1 VVDRAL
7 GSPLRRS
14 CALGLGAGRLVGIF
28 LGVWLFSWGLGCANS
43 SGWPSSSGALGSAAG
58 VGHVHRPELG
68 TEYDVLVGELAAR
81 DGQFGLAQAAFER
94 AAEKDPTSGHL
105 QYRLAHLAAQH
116 DEIGRAV
123 ALAERGFALNP
134 EDIEGRLFLARLYLV
149 DHREH
154 AVETVLRGDDGLPV
168 NSDAALLLYQVLLEQ
183 GRFQDALRTAKQ
195 LQADEPGFLGAA
207 MAVAAAYESMGR
219 LAEAE
224 ATLRGALI
232 QHPNRIVIYSRLAR
246 MRRSQGDRAGEVEL
260 YREVLQERPG
270 HYGTLVSLG
279 EAQIAQN
286 QIDQAIITYSELAE
300 LFPGDLQILRR
311 LASLEFGS
319 GRYEE
324 AAERLRGAI
333 RRHPN
338 HHEFT
343 YSLGQVLRGL
353 GRGDEAVEVF
363 GSIAP
368 SHPLYL
374 EARMQIAVYYEEN
387 GQFDRALREIE
398 ILRGLRSER
407 ILDFQAAALRAR
419 SGDLEGG
426 VALLEAMLV
435 EDPADVEAL
444 YQLGVLYGIHK
455 EVDQSLFYMTQV
467 LEHDPQNAQ
476 ALNYVGYTWVE
487 RGENLDRAEELIE
500 QAVRLSPGDG
510 YIADSLGW
518 VYYMR
523 ARPLI
528 AGARRNEGMELLE
541 KAIVQ
546 LVLAMELTGGNS
558 VVSEHLGDVYF
569 LMDERRRALHYY
581 EEAEI
586 MSPRLDEQ
594 PLLRQKIES
603 LREEFDIPREKSG
616 AWKPQ

>member
-1 VVDRAL
+1 
-7 GSPLRRS
+7 
-14 CALGLGAGRLVGIF
+14 
-28 LGVWLFSWGLGCANS
+28 
-43 SGWPSSSGALGSAAG
+43 
-58 VGHVHRPELG
+58 
-68 TEYDVLVGELAAR
+68 
-81 DGQFGLAQAAFER
+81 
-94 AAEKDPTSGHL
+94 
-105 QYRLAHLAAQH
+105 
-116 DEIGRAV
+116 
-123 ALAERGFALNP
+123 
-134 EDIEGRLFLARLYLV
+134 
-149 DHREH
+149 
-154 AVETVLRGDDGLPV
+154 VETVLRGDDGLPV

-232 QHPNRIVIYSRLAR
+232 EHPNRIVIYSRLAR

>member
-1 VVDRAL
+1 
-7 GSPLRRS
+7 
-14 CALGLGAGRLVGIF
+14 
-28 LGVWLFSWGLGCANS
+28 
-43 SGWPSSSGALGSAAG
+43 
-58 VGHVHRPELG
+58 
-68 TEYDVLVGELAAR
+68 
-81 DGQFGLAQAAFER
+81 
-94 AAEKDPTSGHL
+94 
-105 QYRLAHLAAQH
+105 
-116 DEIGRAV
+116 
-123 ALAERGFALNP
+123 
-134 EDIEGRLFLARLYLV
+134 
-149 DHREH
+149 
-154 AVETVLRGDDGLPV
+154 
-168 NSDAALLLYQVLLEQ
+168 
-183 GRFQDALRTAKQ
+183 
-195 LQADEPGFLGAA
+195 

-219 LAEAE
+219 FAEAE
-224 ATLRGALI
+224 ATLRSALI

-246 MRRSQGDRAGEVEL
+246 MRRSQGDREGEAEL
-260 YREVLQERPG
+260 YREVLRERPG
-270 HYGTLVSLG
+270 HYATLVSLG

-286 QIDQAIITYSELAE
+286 KIDRAIVTYAELAE
-300 LFPGDLQILRR
+300 LFPNDLQILRR

-353 GRGDEAVEVF
+353 GRGEEAVKVF
-363 GSIAP
+363 GSVAP
-368 SHPLYL
+368 GHPLYL

-398 ILRGLRSER
+398 ILRSLRSER

-419 SGDLEGG
+419 SGDFEGG
-426 VALLEAMLV
+426 VELLKAMLV
-435 EDPADVEAL
+435 DDPADVEAL

-455 EVDQSLFYMTQV
+455 DTDQSLFYMTQV
-467 LEHDPQNAQ
+467 LEHSPQNAQ

-500 QAVRLSPGDG
+500 QAVRLSPRDG

-528 AGARRNEGMELLE
+528 EGPRRNEGLELLE

-546 LVLAMELTGGNS
+546 LILAMELTGGDP
-558 VVSEHLGDVYF
+558 VVSEHLGDVYL
-569 LMDERRRALHYY
+569 LMDERKRALHFY
-581 EEAEI
+581 EEAEN
-586 MSPRLDEQ
+586 MSPRVDEQ
-594 PLLRQKIES
+594 PLLREKIQK
-603 LREEFDIPREKSG
+603 LRDEFRVPGEGSG
-616 AWKPQ
+616 AWKSQ